1 VRKDASSDFDC
12 LSEDDRHEL
21 SRWNARRSM
30 LVQKRIQD
38 EIDAK
43 LEELDCC
50 LEESVPFVKL
60 LVTDRSEGAVS
71 GASQFAERAVLTIWR
86 PTNAQLDL
94 LQEGSLVR
102 IKNLGVKSERFDG
115 LLQFS
120 CGSSTP
126 MSSIPSIDANQ
137 SLEGLPWHSYTSLL
151 RAHLQTKRC
160 WNESSNDRC
169 VLNVLGV
176 VLKVEMLD
184 DNQGWNIF
192 LTDESRLLLCV
203 YCDKEIH
210 QKSPAAMVLNSSG
223 KPAIAGFSNLRA
235 TLFDYTECC
244 AVAQFD
250 GLSHVQIEP
259 RCQQATRLADWVQ
272 SDMGCVELKKLTL
285 YLNSGIHGSGLP
297 GSSATRAIGYISGF
311 HYSYTHTRLLVM
323 VDCGGSYIHTF
334 KLPLDLLPVITVLC
348 PDLEEYVALHVE
360 GESLLSN
367 LPVIGRVL
375 RARQTMFSFTVHSMS
390 TAPLDFPGCVM
401 EVSHVSAVDTNALA
415 ALYSCLLTYD

>member
-1 VRKDASSDFDC
+1 VRNDGSSDFDC
-12 LSEDDRHEL
+12 LREDDRHEL
-21 SRWNARRSM
+21 SRWNVRRSL
-30 LVQKRIQD
+30 LVQRRIQD

-50 LEESVPFVKL
+50 LEASVPFVKL
-60 LVTDRSEGAVS
+60 LVTDDSEGAVS
-71 GASQFAERAVLTIWR
+71 GESQFAERAVLTIWR
-86 PTNAQLDL
+86 PTNTQLDL
-94 LQEGSLVR
+94 LQVGSLVR

-115 LLQFS
+115 RLQFS
-120 CGSSTP
+120 GGASTP
-126 MSSIPSIDANQ
+126 MSYIPSSNAYQ
-137 SLEGLPWHSYTSLL
+137 SLEGLLGHSYTSLL

-160 WNESSNDRC
+160 WNGNSNDRC
-169 VLNVLGV
+169 MLNVLGV

-203 YCDKEIH
+203 YGDRDIH
-210 QKSPAAMVLNSSG
+210 QNSPGATVLSSGG
-223 KPAIAGFSNLRA
+223 KPAIVGFSNLRA
-235 TLFDYTECC
+235 TLFDYAECC

-250 GLSHVQIEP
+250 GLSRIQIEP
-259 RCQQATRLADWVQ
+259 RCQQAARLAEWVQ

-285 YLNSGIHGSGLP
+285 YLNSGIQGSGMP

-323 VDCGGSYIHTF
+323 VDCGGSSLHTF
-334 KLPLDLLPVITVLC
+334 KLPLDLLPAIAVLC

-360 GESLLSN
+360 GESLVSK
-367 LPVIGRVL
+367 LPIIGRVL